1 MAVYY
6 LNYASISRKAGQSA
20 VAAAAYR
27 ATAKLIDAGGKVH
40 DYTHKHRAGYTVML
54 HGQDVP
60 DWVNDRG
67 EFWKQVEARE
77 KRSDSELAKSIILAL
92 PKELA
97 TAKGDVSK
105 NMADLVKAWA
115 QKNFV
120 DYGLVADIA
129 IHKPHIGR
137 NGKSNDNWH
146 AHVLVSTRAVG
157 KDGWADKKDARL
169 NGPKRA
175 KYLEEARTD
184 WANLVNAEFIR
195 LGRPERISEKKA
207 VSREELEAVLAVDL
221 QYQDLLKRKAQL
233 EQKLKK
239 LNTPAP
245 KPAPV
250 PVQPKPAQANSQV
263 KNSQAKPVPAPAV
276 PPAKPAPKPVQV
288 SPWAVL
294 TPAERAGL
302 AAEDITTA
310 KVVYVKYSEFGGPK
324 KLSGLLQANGS
335 EKARNILNACVETQK
350 AEAKAGRRCGNWARI
365 VQGIEMW
372 AQSMQEVARALR
384 EGAQSLIDRYK
395 GPKIARQ
402 THEAGL
408 QRVRRQ
414 EDNVQGYS

>member
-1 MAVYY
+1 MSTQSSS
-6 LNYASISRKAGQSA
+6 AS
-20 VAAAAYR
+20 
-27 ATAKLIDAGGKVH
+27 
-40 DYTHKHRAGYTVML
+40 
-54 HGQDVP
+54 
-60 DWVNDRG
+60 
-67 EFWKQVEARE
+67 
-77 KRSDSELAKSIILAL
+77 
-92 PKELA
+92 
-97 TAKGDVSK
+97 
-105 NMADLVKAWA
+105 
-115 QKNFV
+115 
-120 DYGLVADIA
+120 
-129 IHKPHIGR
+129 
-137 NGKSNDNWH
+137 
-146 AHVLVSTRAVG
+146 
-157 KDGWADKKDARL
+157 
-169 NGPKRA
+169 
-175 KYLEEARTD
+175 
-184 WANLVNAEFIR
+184 
-195 LGRPERISEKKA
+195 A